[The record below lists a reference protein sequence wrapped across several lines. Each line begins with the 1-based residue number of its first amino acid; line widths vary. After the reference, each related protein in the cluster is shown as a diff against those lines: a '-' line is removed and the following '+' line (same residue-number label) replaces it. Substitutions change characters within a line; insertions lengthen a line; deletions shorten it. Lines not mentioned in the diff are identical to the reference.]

1 MKSRKRSKKE
11 EIKIV
16 VVTNNRI
23 YDTIIKNKNIYD
35 FVNFP
40 IEELLLADD
49 IYVIYSKEKIF
60 TKNMT
65 IKGRDIYSTFIIVKK
80 KKNKYISLTN
90 EDIKNVMNLLL
101 K

>member
-1 MKSRKRSKKE
+1 MKSRKRSKKD

-16 VVTNNRI
+16 VITNNRI
-23 YDTIIKNKNIYD
+23 YDTIIKNKNIYH
-35 FVNFP
+35 FVYAP
-40 IEELLLADD
+40 MEEMLLADD

-65 IKGRDIYSTFIIVKK
+65 IKGRDIYSTAIILKK
-80 KKNKYISLTN
+80 KKNKYISLTDD
-90 EDIKNVMNLLL
+90 DIKNVMNLLL

>member
-1 MKSRKRSKKE
+1 MSKKE
-11 EIKIV
+11 EIKIIV
-16 VVTNNRI
+16 ATNNRI
-23 YDTIIKNKNIYD
+23 YDTVIKNRVEDIECY
-35 FVNFP
+35 VYFP
-40 IEELLLADD
+40 FEEMLLADD

-65 IKGRDIYSTFIIVKK
+65 IKGRDIYSTAIILKK

-90 EDIKNVMNLLL
+90 RDIKNVMNILL

>member
-1 MKSRKRSKKE
+1 MSKKE

-23 YDTIIKNKNIYD
+23 YDTIIKNRELADFIY
-35 FVNFP
+35 FP
-40 IEELLLADD
+40 FEELLLADD

-80 KKNKYISLTN
+80 KENKYISLTN